1 MSLHR
6 SMSRSW
12 TVLSLCFG
20 LALAACGGGGGSDA
34 PPARGMVAGTVV
46 ASADAAPV
54 AGALISVGALSTS
67 TSIDGR
73 FSLADV
79 PAGERVVLTIQAPG
93 FLDGIV
99 AVAVAA
105 NQTAPAA
112 ARLVRAGSETTI
124 DPAQASVASAAGSS
138 ARVALPA
145 NALVNPATGAA
156 PSGMVTVRVTPIDPG
171 ADPRSMPGD
180 FTTSTGATI
189 ESFGAINVT
198 LKDNLGADLDLKSGS
213 SATIRIPLAS
223 RSTDA
228 PATIP
233 LFFLDESTGRWVEE
247 GSAVLTS
254 SGSERWYEGTVTH
267 FSTWNADRIADTVFV
282 NGCVVND
289 AALVVSE
296 GLAISTG
303 LDYAG
308 SAMVGVDAQGRFRV
322 AMRRDGRATI
332 HVEGANSSN
341 SVVAGPSAADITL
354 PACLVMS
361 SAAQAP
367 TIVQQ
372 PVAFAAQS
380 GGSAYFG
387 VVASGT
393 RPLAY
398 QWRRNGTPIAN
409 ARGDV
414 YFIPAVALADN
425 GAVFDVVVSNTAG
438 SVTSSGATLS
448 VAAPVAPTIT
458 SQPASISVAAGAAAS
473 FSVTATGTAPLA
485 YQWQRNGAD
494 IAGATSASYTL
505 SPTALAD
512 SGAVFR
518 VRISNAGGT
527 AISANATLTVTGP
540 ALSAP
545 TITAQP
551 QDRTV
556 AIGQTA
562 QFSVSVTGSPAPAFQ
577 WRRNGTP
584 IAGATASSY
593 TTPAVTSSDN
603 GAVFSVV
610 VSNSQGSVTSSGAT
624 LTVNVGSVASRIN
637 LVRLLGLAPAFLDA
651 GILPFEA
658 MDNDTVFLDPATVCQ
673 QGTLSVTLNGAAVTL
688 GQPVPLSGTVGAVA
702 VACVID
708 EATYS
713 GQTSVAFTITSRSP
727 NPFAGT
733 GTVTATNMRL
743 TQRLNGVVI
752 ADITAN
758 GACTVSGNE
767 STSGA
772 NTVFTDTVAP
782 GAGATLRSE
791 VSGLTA
797 TYVSGSVVV
806 TTTENTASGD
816 PVSLRL
822 AYNNLTFT
830 NGGVT
835 YVGNGTTEVSI
846 NGSTVTASGQVLLT
860 TNGVQ
865 LGRLFYDTDGVFKLQ
880 VDGTVQPFGA
890 TGRLARR

>member
-1 MSLHR
+1 MLTRCLHR
-6 SMSRSW
+6 LF
-12 TVLSLCFG
+12 VLCFG
-20 LALAACGGGGGSDA
+20 LALAACGGGGSDA
-34 PPARGMVAGTVV
+34 PPAPSLGTVAGTVV
-46 ASADAAPV
+46 GSADAAPV
-54 AGALISVGALSTS
+54 PGALISVGALSTS
-67 TSIDGR
+67 TSADGR
-73 FSLADV
+73 FSLANV
-79 PAGERVVLTIQAPG
+79 PAGERVVLTIQATG

-99 AVAVAA
+99 AVPVAA
-105 NQTAPAA
+105 NQTAQAA
-112 ARLVRAGSETTI
+112 ARLVRAGTETMI
-124 DPAQASVASAAGSS
+124 DPTRASIASAAGSS

-145 NALVNPATGAA
+145 DALVNPSTGAA
-156 PSGMVTVRVTPIDPG
+156 PSGTVTVRVTPIDPG

-180 FTTSTGATI
+180 FSTSTGATI

-233 LFFLDESTGRWVEE
+233 LFYLDESTGRWVEE

-254 SGSERWYEGTVTH
+254 SGNERWYEGTVSH
-267 FSTWNADRIADTVFV
+267 FTTWNADRIADTVFV
-282 NGCVVND
+282 NGCVVSD
-289 AALVVSE
+289 TGQPLSQ
-296 GLAISTG
+296 GLAISVG

-308 SAMVGVDAQGRFRV
+308 SAAVGLDAQGNFRV
-322 AMRRDGRATI
+322 PMRRDGRATI

-341 SVVAGPSAADITL
+341 SVVAGPSSADITL
-354 PACLVMS
+354 PACLVVS

-372 PVAFAAQS
+372 PAAFAAQS

-414 YFIPAVALADN
+414 YFIPAVALADS
-425 GAVFDVVVSNTAG
+425 GAVFDVIVSNAAG
-438 SVTSSGATLS
+438 SVTSAGATLT

-473 FSVTATGTAPLA
+473 FSVTAGGSAPLA

-494 IAGATSASYTL
+494 IAGATAASYSL
-505 SPTALAD
+505 SPTALGD
-512 SGAVFR
+512 NGAVFR

-527 AISANATLTVTGP
+527 VTSANATLTVTGP

-545 TITAQP
+545 TITTQP
-551 QDRTV
+551 QNRTV

-562 QFSVSVTGSPAPAFQ
+562 QFSVSVTGSPAPTFQ
-577 WRRNGTP
+577 WRRNGTA

-593 TTPAVTSSDN
+593 TTPAVSSSDN

-610 VSNSQGSVTSSGAT
+610 VSNSQGSVTSAGAT
-624 LTVNVGSVASRIN
+624 LTVNAGSVASRIN
-637 LVRLLGLAPAFLDA
+637 LVRLLGLTPAFLDA
-651 GILPFEA
+651 GVLPFDA
-658 MDNDTVFLDPATVCQ
+658 TNDDNTVFIDPATVCQ
-673 QGTLSVTLNGAAVTL
+673 SGTLSVTLNGAAVTP
-688 GQPVPLSGTVGAVA
+688 GQSVPTTGTVGAIA
-702 VACVID
+702 VACAFD
-708 EATYS
+708 EGTFN
-713 GQTSVAFTITSRSP
+713 GQTSVAYSISSF
-727 NPFAGT
+727 NPFIAS
-733 GTVTATNMRL
+733 GTVNVTNMRL
-743 TQRLNGVVI
+743 TERLNGAVI

-758 GACTVSGNE
+758 GTATVSGNE

-772 NTVFTDTVAP
+772 NTTYTDTLSP
-782 GAGATLRSE
+782 SAGATLRSE
-791 VSGLTA
+791 ASGLTA
-797 TYVSGSVVV
+797 TYVSGSVVAIL
-806 TTTENTASGD
+806 TENTTSFD
-816 PVSLRL
+816 PVRL
-822 AYNNLTFT
+822 TLTYNNLTFT

-846 NGSTVTASGQVLLT
+846 SGSTVTASGQVLLT
-860 TNGVQ
+860 SGGVQ
-865 LGRLFYDTDGVFKLQ
+865 LGRLFYDSDGVFKLQ

-890 TGRLARR
+890 MGRLARR